1 MGNLGSLIVSF
12 IGMTEVE
19 CIYQSFS
26 MNLPQPTMTEP
37 AKSAMKINDNNTLQ
51 ERAPHNEKEIL
62 AFLGKGKGS
71 LP

>member
-1 MGNLGSLIVSF
+1 
-12 IGMTEVE
+12 
-19 CIYQSFS
+19 
-26 MNLPQPTMTEP
+26 MNLPKPTITEP
-37 AKSAMKINDNNTLQ
+37 AKSELKINDNNTLQ